1 VESRRRPG
9 PLRWLLYALGFGL
22 PAQHREWVLH
32 DVTTR
37 TWVLRHLLR
46 TVVQLAPVAVLLY
59 VLMPGSPLVRGGAVL
74 GGLLLG
80 FFYSV
85 AYMYETTENRAL
97 KAGYPRGTA
106 GEIRDRRTSVVRE
119 DQARRYAEQYRTTAP
134 DAGRITASPPP
145 LPDVDDR
152 RA

>member
-1 VESRRRPG
+1 MERPG
-9 PLRWLLYALGFGL
+9 PLRWLLYALGFRL
-22 PAQHREWVLH
+22 PSRHREWVLH

-46 TVVQLAPVAVLLY
+46 TAVQLAPVAVLLY
-59 VLMPGSPLVRGGAVL
+59 LLMPGSPMVRGGAIV

-85 AYMYETTENRAL
+85 AFMYETAENRAL

-106 GEIRDRRTSVVRE
+106 REIRDRRTSAVRD
-119 DQARRYAEQYRTTAP
+119 DQARLYAERYRAT
-134 DAGRITASPPP
+134 PPQE
-145 LPDVDDR
+145 
-152 RA
+152 